1 MISKKD
7 IESRFV
13 AQIET
18 AFKDIENIKDMIST
32 LNHNDSIIEKGLQES
47 LAELEKQVNLNLE
60 KVVASLNTVIEERN
74 EDSVA
79 LSEDLRKLYA
89 FLELKEKEYELW
101 NTKTN
106 KKIDTFFFFFY
117 F

>member
-7 IESRFV
+7 IDSRFV

-18 AFKDIENIKDMIST
+18 AFKDIENIKDMITT

-47 LAELEKQVNLNLE
+47 LVELEKQVNYNLE
-60 KVVASLNTVIEERN
+60 KVVDSLNTVIEERN

-79 LSEDLRKLYA
+79 LSDRKSTRLNSSH
-89 FLELKEKEYELW
+89 L
-101 NTKTN
+101 
-106 KKIDTFFFFFY
+106 
-117 F
+117 